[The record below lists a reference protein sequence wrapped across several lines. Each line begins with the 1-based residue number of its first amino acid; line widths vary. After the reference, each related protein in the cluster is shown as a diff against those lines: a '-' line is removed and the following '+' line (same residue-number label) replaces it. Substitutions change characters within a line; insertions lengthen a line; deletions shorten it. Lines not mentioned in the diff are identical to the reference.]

1 MKGTTMHAVRSSVA
15 IALLAAASFTT
26 AHPAGASTVLLA
38 PTQVTVPV
46 GTSYFPGVNGGSMP
60 AGVNEAIISIDT
72 ASMPTSNSMTV
83 HTQFQYSGDP
93 TWYDSAVAG
102 PFSGGVHP
110 TMHSQT
116 NTVISMGVTVGASPY
131 PTNYRFQVDNGP
143 TPSTVTVSAST
154 Q

>member
-1 MKGTTMHAVRSSVA
+1 M
-15 IALLAAASFTT
+15 
-26 AHPAGASTVLLA
+26 LLA

-93 TWYDSAVAG
+93 TWYDSVVA
-102 PFSGGVHP
+102 SLNGGTHP

-116 NTVISMGVTVGASPY
+116 NTVFSMGVTVDASPY
-131 PTNYRFQVDNGP
+131 PVKYRFQVDNGP
-143 TPSTVTVSAST
+143 TPSTVTVSATT